1 MGARGR
7 YHPGDIRKIRA
18 VGAYPCEQREV
29 RSAVEGQG
37 FKAPASAPPHEVAS
51 FLMQPALLEGRDLA
65 GRAFDQRGQV
75 LAGEAADLDAPT
87 LCLRFEH

>member
-1 MGARGR
+1 
-7 YHPGDIRKIRA
+7 
-18 VGAYPCEQREV
+18 
-29 RSAVEGQG
+29 
-37 FKAPASAPPHEVAS
+37 
-51 FLMQPALLEGRDLA
+51 MQPALLEGRDLA